1 MAPCVPTRL
10 PSCAS
15 IVACEVDTPHHSARH
30 QLESTG
36 HRCVASRD
44 ASARTFHTQYGTPHR
59 DADLKRSLVLKGCT
73 PKLSSS
79 VARGVAR
86 GAGSGFGERKCESC
100 VVCSVCMVELARSG
114 LAA

>member
-79 VARGVAR
+79 VWVCGARR
-86 GAGSGFGERKCESC
+86 GIRVRGTEVRELCC
-100 VVCSVCMVELARSG
+100 V
-114 LAA
+114 

>member
-73 PKLSSS
+73 PKLSSY
-79 VARGVAR
+79 VCGCVAR
-86 GAGSGFGERKCESC
+86 GAGSGFRVPGTEVRELCC
-100 VVCSVCMVELARSG
+100 V
-114 LAA
+114 

>member
-79 VARGVAR
+79 VAVWRAAR
-86 GAGSGFGERKCESC
+86 DPGSGNGSARAVLC
-100 VVCSVCMVELARSG
+100 VVYVW
-114 LAA
+114 